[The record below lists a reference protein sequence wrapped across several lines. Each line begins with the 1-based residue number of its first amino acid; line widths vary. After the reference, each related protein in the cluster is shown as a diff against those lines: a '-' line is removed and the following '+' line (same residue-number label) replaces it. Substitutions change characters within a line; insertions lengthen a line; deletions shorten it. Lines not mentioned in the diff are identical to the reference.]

1 MSGMSEKLLMAYAR
15 RFPIRRGKLRIVDT
29 LWQRAI
35 SGRDTRRLATLK
47 HGEFKM
53 TCDLSEMLQRQFY
66 FFGTYFLEEE
76 ILSCWAAA
84 AKCAKV
90 IFDIGANAGIYS
102 LAALGV
108 RPDAVVH
115 AFEPTPEIAVRLR
128 ATARLNALD
137 HLQVHQAAVSSNN
150 GSATLKRFRGDFDTN
165 EGMNFIS
172 EDDANS
178 QGEKVETLSLDC
190 FSRDHSI
197 GSVDLLKID
206 VQGHEHLVLKGAE
219 QLIGAGRIETIFM
232 ELNWGG
238 SAGKTCPA
246 AESVRLL
253 AQANYLFSKPGRHL
267 RWQRAGEW
275 LRNLND
281 VVAHRAAHGEVVRYQ

>member
-1 MSGMSEKLLMAYAR
+1 MAM
-15 RFPIRRGKLRIVDT
+15 
-29 LWQRAI
+29 
-35 SGRDTRRLATLK
+35 LK
-47 HGEFKM
+47 HGQFKM

-76 ILSCWAAA
+76 ILRCWTVA
-84 AKCAKV
+84 AKRAKV

-102 LAALGV
+102 LAALAV

-115 AFEPTPEIAVRLR
+115 AFEPTPEIAGRLR

-137 HLQVHQAAVSSNN
+137 HLQVHQAAVSRKN
-150 GSATLKRFRGDFDTN
+150 GTATLNRFRGDFDTN

-172 EDDANS
+172 EDEVDS
-178 QGEKVETLSLDC
+178 QKEKVDTLSLDS

-197 GSVDLLKID
+197 AKVDLLKID
-206 VQGHEHLVLKGAE
+206 VQGHEHVALKGAE
-219 QLIGAGRIETIFM
+219 QLIRAGRIETIFM
-232 ELNWGG
+232 ELNWDGR
-238 SAGKTCPA
+238 AGKTCSA
-246 AESVRLL
+246 TESVRLL

-267 RWQRAGEW
+267 HWQPAGEW

-281 VVAHRAAHGEVVRYQ
+281 VVARRNAHIEMIRYQ